1 MNKINNNVSES
12 DFTFALLE
20 DGTLW
25 ITAAKLTGNTHFDTS
40 VRFGKMTLGEALGM
54 LEGGEEEN

>member
-1 MNKINNNVSES
+1 MSTIDNNSNDLGFS
-12 DFTFALLE
+12 FALLE